1 MKPRI
6 NILVALILLLGVSFA
21 QAGAVSTEK
30 TETEMPAITL
40 ETSRTVGDQTYL
52 NLAIRSGKTEINGSE
67 KAQIPGEPVYLYKYT
82 VFRTVIAVDK
92 LENPYAYVK
101 ANEATLIQQC
111 MTAVGDRKTDQ
122 ERLNEAKTLEEFKAI
137 LINILIEKG
146 VI

>member
-6 NILVALILLLGVSFA
+6 NILVALVLLLGVSFA

-67 KAQIPGEPVYLYKYT
+67 KAQAPGEPVYLYKYT
-82 VFRTVIAVDK
+82 VFRTVIAVAK
-92 LENPYAYVK
+92 QENPYAYVK

-111 MTAVGDRKTDQ
+111 MTAVGDGKTDQ
-122 ERLNEAKTLEEFKAI
+122 ERLIEAKTFEELKAV
-137 LINILIEKG
+137 LIQILIEKG